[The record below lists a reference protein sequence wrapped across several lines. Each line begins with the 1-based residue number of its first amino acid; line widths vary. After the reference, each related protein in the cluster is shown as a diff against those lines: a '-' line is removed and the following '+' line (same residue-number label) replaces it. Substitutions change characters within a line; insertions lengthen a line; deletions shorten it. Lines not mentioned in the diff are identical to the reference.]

1 MKNSINILEDKFY
14 YKGKE
19 YTEDEIRKVLKN
31 TESKMRLNIISSN
44 LFIKKYDLFNNKN
57 YEKFIEEKINLDFH
71 EKNDFLFHYEILRK
85 QNNIYLYAIRSDK
98 FKFIYKNYKEIDL
111 IPIQFTII
119 KYISKKY
126 KKIQNLSVIY
136 KFNNKYD
143 LINVKNKLIEDFISF
158 DSIDNMKL
166 YIEKNIENNFIIID
180 KNLENLN
187 LEKYNCVFNLKE
199 EIYEKIY
206 KV

>member
-19 YTEDEIRKVLKN
+19 YTEEEIKKVLKN
-31 TESKMRLNIISSN
+31 NESKLRLNIISSN

-57 YEKFIEEKINLDFH
+57 YEKFIEEKINLDFD

-119 KYISKKY
+119 KYITKKY
-126 KKIQNLSVIY
+126 RKIQNLSIIY
-136 KFNNKYD
+136 KFNTKYD

-158 DSIDNMKL
+158 DSIDNMNL
-166 YIEKNIENNFIIID
+166 YIEKNIGSNFIIID
-180 KNLENLN
+180 KNLENLK
-187 LEKYNCVFNLKE
+187 LEKYNCVLNLKE